1 LFSGAPGSPEGMAE
15 AQLITANLEVVQ
27 LHLQTLQKD
36 LGAGASKTTIRQDVR
51 AHDQSLAELARD
63 EARLT
68 ADTFDDLGSGHDHA
82 HGAATRGFDLTT
94 QDNVFAGL
102 GKQM

>member
-15 AQLITANLEVVQ
+15 AQLITADLEIVQ
-27 LHLQTLQKD
+27 LHLQTFQKD

-51 AHDQSLAELARD
+51 AHDQSLAQLSRD

-68 ADTFDDLGSGHDHA
+68 AD
-82 HGAATRGFDLTT
+82 
-94 QDNVFAGL
+94 NVRRPRQWA
-102 GKQM
+102 

>member
-15 AQLITANLEVVQ
+15 AQLITADLEVVQ

-36 LGAGASKTTIRQDVR
+36 LGAG
-51 AHDQSLAELARD
+51 
-63 EARLT
+63 
-68 ADTFDDLGSGHDHA
+68 
-82 HGAATRGFDLTT
+82 
-94 QDNVFAGL
+94 